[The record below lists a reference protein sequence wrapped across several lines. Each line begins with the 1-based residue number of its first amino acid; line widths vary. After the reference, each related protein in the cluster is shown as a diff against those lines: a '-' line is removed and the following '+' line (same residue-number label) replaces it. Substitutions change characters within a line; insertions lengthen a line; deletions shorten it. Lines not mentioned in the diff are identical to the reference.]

1 MKIFYSIFLLLC
13 PGSMLYAN
21 DSVALRRISDNILLH
36 GTCYDN
42 LRTLCK
48 DIGHRLSGS
57 PQAEAAVA
65 WGAQALRDAGADTV
79 WLQPVYVPQWVRGKE
94 SLQFRMGRSGAYR
107 EMPVSSLGNSEGT
120 DGKALEAQVVMVH
133 SFEELEQLPDAAVK
147 GKVVFYNY
155 RFRQDFITTFHG
167 YGDAVK
173 YRSQGPNRAAV
184 KGAAAIIIRSVST
197 AQDDIPHTGMTV
209 YADSVRPIPA
219 VAIGNTTADDL
230 EAACKNGDAFIRLRS
245 ECRMKEPVLSWN
257 VIGEIRGS
265 TYPDEIIVAG
275 GHLDSWDVGE
285 GAHDDGAGCV
295 QSIEVIRTFKALNLR
310 PKRTVRAV
318 LFMNEENGV
327 KGGHAYADSAKARG
341 ERHIFAIE
349 SDAGGFTPRGIG
361 MHMPEEKKQKIR
373 DYAPLF
379 LYYGIY
385 DFSQEGGGVD
395 IRPLQQQGVPVAGL
409 IPDSQRYFDLHHAAS
424 DTFEAV
430 NHRELKLGAVAITG
444 LVYLVS
450 EYGL

>member
-1 MKIFYSIFLLLC
+1 MKIFYSLLIASFFCNALC
-13 PGSMLYAN
+13 AN
-21 DSVALRRISDNILLH
+21 DSIALRRISDNILLH

-57 PQAEAAVA
+57 PQSEAAVA

-79 WLQPVYVPQWVRGKE
+79 WLQPVYVPKWVRGKE
-94 SLQFRMGRSGAYR
+94 SLQVRSGKSGVYR
-107 EMPVSSLGNSEGT
+107 DVPVLSLGNSTGT
-120 DGKALEAQVVMVH
+120 DGRVLELQVIMVH
-133 SFEELEQLPDAAVK
+133 SFEELEKLPDAQVK
-147 GKVVFYNY
+147 GKIVFYNY
-155 RFRQDFITTFHG
+155 RFRQDFVTTFHG

-173 YRSQGPNRAAV
+173 YRSQGPNRASA
-184 KGAAAIIIRSVST
+184 KGAAAIVIRSVSS
-197 AQDDIPHTGMTV
+197 APDDKPHTGMTS

-219 VAIGNTTADDL
+219 VAIGNTTANDL
-230 EAACKNGDAFIRLRS
+230 EAACKKGTVHVRLQS
-245 ECRMKEPVLSWN
+245 ECRMEEPALSWN

-265 TYPDEIIVAG
+265 VYPEEIIVAG
-275 GHLDSWDVGE
+275 GHLDSWDVGD

-295 QSIEVIRTFKALNLR
+295 QSIEVIRTFKALKLQ

-327 KGGHAYADSAKARG
+327 KGGHAYADSAKARN
-341 ERHIFAIE
+341 ERHIFALE

-361 MHMPEEKKQKIR
+361 MNMPEEKKQKIR
-373 DYAPLF
+373 SYAPLF
-379 LYYGIY
+379 LPYGVY
-385 DFSQEGGGVD
+385 DFSQNGGGVD
-395 IRPLQQQGVPVAGL
+395 ITPLGRQGVPLAGL

-424 DTFEAV
+424 DTFETV
-430 NHRELKLGAVAITG
+430 NHRELKLGAIAITG
-444 LVYLVS
+444 LVYLIS

>member
-1 MKIFYSIFLLLC
+1 MKIWYSFLLLLA
-13 PGSMLYAN
+13 PGSALYAN
-21 DSVALRRISDNILLH
+21 DSMALRRISDNILLH
-36 GTCYDN
+36 GECYEN

-48 DIGHRLSGS
+48 DVGHRLSGS

-65 WGAQALRDAGADTV
+65 WGAQALKDAGADTV

-94 SLQFRMGRSGAYR
+94 SLQFRAGKSGGYR
-107 EMPVSSLGNSEGT
+107 DVPVSSLGNSKGT
-120 DGKALEAQVVMVH
+120 DGRVLEAPVVMVH
-133 SFEELEQLPDAAVK
+133 SFDELDQLPEAAVK

-155 RFRQDFITTFHG
+155 RFRQDFVTTFHG
-167 YGDAVK
+167 YSDAVK
-173 YRSQGPNRAAV
+173 YRSQGPNRASA
-184 KGAAAIIIRSVST
+184 KGAAAVIIRSVST
-197 AQDDIPHTGMTV
+197 AQDDVPHTGMTA
-209 YADSVRPIPA
+209 YADSVSPIPA
-219 VAIGNTTADDL
+219 VAVGNMTADEL
-230 EAACKNGDAFIRLRS
+230 EAACKKGAAYIRLQS

-265 TYPDEIIVAG
+265 IYPDEIIVAG

-295 QSIEVIRTFKALNLR
+295 QSIEVIRTFKALDIH
-310 PKRTVRAV
+310 PKRTIRAV

-327 KGGHAYADSAKARG
+327 RGGHAYADSAKAHN
-341 ERHIFAIE
+341 EKHIFAIE

-373 DYAPLF
+373 SYAPLF
-379 LYYGIY
+379 FDYGVY
-385 DFSQEGGGVD
+385 DFSRDGGGVD

-409 IPDSQRYFDLHHAAS
+409 IPDSQRYFDLHHAAT
-424 DTFEAV
+424 DTFETV
-430 NHRELKLGAVAITG
+430 NHRELKMGAVAITG
-444 LVYLVS
+444 LVYLIS